1 MNKLVILAKNPN
13 TYFIRRLIEEG
24 GPSQIELVNPWESSS
39 QFSHQGSILV
49 RTTAIHGSDK
59 DLHFLQKQSCPI
71 IPSLAALKAFR
82 TKPAQFHYFAT
93 AGLPFVPWMSLE
105 KFEQEELETFCKI
118 YPGPLLIK
126 PHRGQ
131 GGWGVQVFENKT
143 KLLEWMNSTTDHE
156 YLLQPYL
163 GEHQE
168 LRLFFKQDDFIC
180 LERLKK
186 GVTANFKQDGEAR
199 VSSVPQELKD
209 IVDKMRKEFG
219 LIYGACDFLINPQ
232 GAYLLEMNLVP
243 GIEQLEA
250 VTGRNMARELWEVF
264 IQT

>member
-24 GPSQIELVNPWESSS
+24 GPSHVELINPWETPS
-39 QFSHQGSILV
+39 QILNNGSILV
-49 RTTAIHGSDK
+49 RTTAIHASDV
-59 DLHFLQKQSCPI
+59 DLQFLEQQSASI
-71 IPSLAALKAFR
+71 IPSLSALRTFR
-82 TKPAQFHYFAT
+82 TKPSQFHYFAKNN
-93 AGLPFVPWMSLE
+93 LPFVPWISLQHFKQESLE
-105 KFEQEELETFCKI
+105 SFCSLH
-118 YPGPLLIK
+118 PGPLLIK

-131 GGWGVQVFENKT
+131 GGWGVRVFENKM

-163 GEHQE
+163 GQHQE

-180 LERLKK
+180 LERLKN

-199 VSSVPQELKD
+199 LSLVPSELKN
-209 IVDKMRKEFG
+209 IVDKIRREFG
-219 LIYGACDFLINPQ
+219 LLYGACDFLINKE

-243 GIEQLEA
+243 GIEQLET
-250 VTGRNMARELWEVF
+250 VTGRNIAQELWKVF
-264 IQT
+264 IQP

>member
-13 TYFIRRLIEEG
+13 TYFIRRLMEERG
-24 GPSQIELVNPWESSS
+24 SSKIELVNPWESSAVIS
-39 QFSHQGSILV
+39 QQTSVLV

-59 DLHFLQKQSCPI
+59 DLRFLEQQNAAI
-71 IPSLAALKAFR
+71 IPSLRALKTFR
-82 TKPAQFHYFAT
+82 TKPSQFDYFANND
-93 AGLPFVPWMSLE
+93 LPFVPWMSLVAFE
-105 KFEQEELETFCKI
+105 KEDLEAFCKSHA
-118 YPGPLLIK
+118 GPLLIK

-143 KLLEWMNSTTDHE
+143 KLLEWMSSTTDHE

-180 LERLKK
+180 LERLKN

-199 VSSVPQELKD
+199 LSSVPQELRE
-209 IVDKMRKEFG
+209 IVDKIRKEFR
-219 LIYGACDFLINPQ
+219 LVYGACDFLINAQ

-250 VTGRNMARELWEVF
+250 VTGRNIAQELWEVF
-264 IQT
+264 I

>member
-13 TYFIRRLIEEG
+13 TYFIRRLIEEA
-24 GPSQIELVNPWESSS
+24 GPLPIELVNPWESSS
-39 QFSHQGSILV
+39 QISSASSILV

-59 DLHFLQKQSCPI
+59 DLRFLEQQRNLI
-71 IPSLAALKAFR
+71 IPSLTALRTFR
-82 TKPAQFHYFAT
+82 TKPSQFQYFANT
-93 AGLPFVPWMSLE
+93 GLPLVPWMSLDT
-105 KFEQEELETFCKI
+105 FEQEELETFCKT

-131 GGWGVQVFENKT
+131 GGWGVQVFENKI
-143 KLLEWMNSTTDHE
+143 KLSEWMNSTTDHE

-180 LERLKK
+180 LERLKN

-199 VSSVPQELKD
+199 LSPVPQELRS

-219 LIYGACDFLINPQ
+219 LVYGACDFLINDQ

-250 VTGRNMARELWEVF
+250 VTGRNMARELREVF
-264 IQT
+264 IQS